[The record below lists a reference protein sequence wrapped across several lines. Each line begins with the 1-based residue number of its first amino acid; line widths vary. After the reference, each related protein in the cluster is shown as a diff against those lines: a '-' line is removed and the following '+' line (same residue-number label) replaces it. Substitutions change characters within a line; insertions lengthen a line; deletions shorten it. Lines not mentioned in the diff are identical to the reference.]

1 MARSG
6 WIAKAQKKSIT
17 RWCWLIFFEVMSRNR
32 YLFWKEPEWN
42 VHEIH
47 SPSQRVVWDA
57 TSPRNPDGR
66 LQSQVLENPS
76 PWADP
81 SHHLQQI
88 SQINWPPTQK
98 CTYLLTLH
106 VFFSF
111 THLSKKDWDTGQ
123 RPEHKEGRL
132 SYSCKQFILNAME
145 EHWLMNKWHLL
156 PLNSL
161 GGDQERHEVPRG
173 HFIITN

>member
-6 WIAKAQKKSIT
+6 WIAKAQKEMNYSMT
-17 RWCWLIFFEVMSRNR
+17 AIFFEVVSRNPC
-32 YLFWKEPEWN
+32 LFWNEPEWN

-47 SPSQRVVWDA
+47 SPSQRMVRDA
-57 TSPRNPDGR
+57 TSSRNPNGR

-88 SQINWPPTQK
+88 SQVNWPPTQK

-123 RPEHKEGRL
+123 RPEHKEGTL
-132 SYSCKQFILNAME
+132 ISCKQFILNAME
-145 EHWLMNKWHLL
+145 ERWLINKWHLL